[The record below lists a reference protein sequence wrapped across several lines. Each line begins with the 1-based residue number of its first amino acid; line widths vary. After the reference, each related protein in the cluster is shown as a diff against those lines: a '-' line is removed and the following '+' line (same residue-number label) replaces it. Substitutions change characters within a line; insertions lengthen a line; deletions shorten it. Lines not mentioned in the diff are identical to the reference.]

1 MVGMNAVIM
10 DGAEIGE
17 NSIVGA
23 MAFVKAAAV
32 IEANKLVV
40 GSPARVL
47 RDLTEQELAW
57 KVAGTREYHDL
68 VLRCKSSLHEVAPL
82 SEIEPG
88 RQRLSFGD
96 HLIPKSQL

>member
-1 MVGMNAVIM
+1 
-10 DGAEIGE
+10 
-17 NSIVGA
+17 
-23 MAFVKAAAV
+23 V

-57 KVAGTREYHDL
+57 KVTGTREYHDL
-68 VLRCKSSLHEVAPL
+68 VLRCKSTLNEVEPL
-82 SEIEPG
+82 AEMEPG

-96 HLIPKSQL
+96 HLLPKSQL